1 MKQKNICIC
10 LERVNKKYVISFSII
25 LRSPSFFILI
35 LCEVKE
41 NDRFK
46 WMLNLVINIEIS
58 WISFRRKKS
67 IFFNCNEL
75 AILDWL
81 PVKYQTKIASV
92 SVVIV
97 I

>member
-46 WMLNLVINIEIS
+46 
-58 WISFRRKKS
+58 
-67 IFFNCNEL
+67 
-75 AILDWL
+75 
-81 PVKYQTKIASV
+81 
-92 SVVIV
+92 
-97 I
+97 

>member
-1 MKQKNICIC
+1 M
-10 LERVNKKYVISFSII
+10 
-25 LRSPSFFILI
+25 PT
-35 LCEVKE
+35 
-41 NDRFK
+41 
-46 WMLNLVINIEIS
+46 LVINIEMPVG
-58 WISFRRKKS
+58 WISIRRKKS